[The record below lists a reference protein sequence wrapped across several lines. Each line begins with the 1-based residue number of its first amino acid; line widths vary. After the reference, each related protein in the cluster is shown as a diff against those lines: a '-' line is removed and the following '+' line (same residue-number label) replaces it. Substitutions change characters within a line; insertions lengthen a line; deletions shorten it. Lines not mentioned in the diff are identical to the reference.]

1 MENKIAVGTLVQW
14 YEVEILDEYLES
26 LSKAESSNEV
36 LFDFTVYTGQQ
47 LEKYDGDDFKEIETK
62 IQNIFL
68 KYPSLNINLTTT
80 NELTSIADYRR
91 QFNANYC
98 NKVDILMWGETDM
111 LMPEDGFLYMDMLH
125 SSQSKTT
132 PKYIAT
138 FAICKMWDESWKQLE
153 HPLFTNKPF
162 IENDYTNWWSLKYTM
177 TLNEMNVINEQGLAN
192 EIIVLPK
199 NKFNGCGL
207 VISSEVIKSGVN
219 IPESVFF
226 VHEDTAFLKIIERM
240 YNTLPQYH
248 FKNILLVHN
257 RNHPKKR
264 MFVANESGDTMNQ
277 KRRSNEWYKLANQY
291 SEANCYNLFNQHKSY
306 TWKDVFKDS
315 IHN

>member
-47 LEKYDGDDFKEIETK
+47 LEKYDGDDFKEIENK
-62 IQNIFL
+62 IQDIFL
-68 KYPSLNINLTTT
+68 KYPSLNVNLTTT

-153 HPLFTNKPF
+153 HPLFTVKPF

-207 VISSEVIKSGVN
+207 VISSEVIRSGVN

-226 VHEDTAFLKIIERM
+226 VHEDTAFLKMIERM
-240 YNTLPQYH
+240 YDTLPQYH

-264 MFVANESGDTMNQ
+264 MFIANESGDTMNQ
-277 KRRSNEWYKLANQY
+277 KRRSNNWYVKANRY
-291 SEANCYNLFNQHKSY
+291 SEENCYNIFNPNYKSK
-306 TWKDVFKDS
+306 TWADVWK
-315 IHN
+315 

>member
-47 LEKYDGDDFKEIETK
+47 LEKYDGDDFKEIENK
-62 IQNIFL
+62 IQDIFL

-91 QFNANYC
+91 QFNTNYC

-125 SSQSKTT
+125 SSQSETT

-153 HPLFTNKPF
+153 HPLFAVKPF

-226 VHEDTAFLKIIERM
+226 VHEDTAFLKMIERM
-240 YNTLPQYH
+240 YDTLPQYH

-264 MFVANESGDTMNQ
+264 MFIANESGDTMNQ
-277 KRRSNEWYKLANQY
+277 KRRSNDWYIKANKY
-291 SEANCYNLFNQHKSY
+291 SEENCYNMFNPNHKPK
-306 TWKDVFKDS
+306 TWADVWK
-315 IHN
+315 